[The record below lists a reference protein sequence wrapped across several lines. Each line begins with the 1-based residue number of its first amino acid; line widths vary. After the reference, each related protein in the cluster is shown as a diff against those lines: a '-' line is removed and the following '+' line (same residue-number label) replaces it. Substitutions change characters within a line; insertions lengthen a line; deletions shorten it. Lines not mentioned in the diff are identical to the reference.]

1 MGDLFFVL
9 LLSSDLIK
17 YHNVFL
23 FSLWGCNFDVHV
35 SMCHEHYL
43 QTCKCAFLFQ
53 FSNHVYY
60 ITMFLSISC
69 WSCPPPLK
77 NQLWWW
83 WCLRHERIGG
93 WPWKILQVTLPC
105 TPSPNKV
112 RWGGMHPQRRAKG
125 VREAEASPTWERCDG
140 RKVALNAVNYVL
152 CLYKPDKYVRLPFTL
167 THCLNFYSIYSPR
180 HHWKTTLRTPVTC
193 TSCIMGAI
201 EGPAV
206 DYKCQLSSEIEVL
219 LVAMMLNLCEC
230 SRIQKRART
239 CIVHTRPIL
248 YAAFRCLA

>member
-1 MGDLFFVL
+1 MKGLEDGLERSCRWRCPVRPVQT
-9 LLSSDLIK
+9 K
-17 YHNVFL
+17 YAGA
-23 FSLWGCNFDVHV
+23 GC
-35 SMCHEHYL
+35 
-43 QTCKCAFLFQ
+43 
-53 FSNHVYY
+53 
-60 ITMFLSISC
+60 I
-69 WSCPPPLK
+69 
-77 NQLWWW
+77 
-83 WCLRHERIGG
+83 
-93 WPWKILQVTLPC
+93 
-105 TPSPNKV
+105 
-112 RWGGMHPQRRAKG
+112 RRGVQKG
-125 VREAEASPTWERCDG
+125 KREAEASPTWERCDG

-180 HHWKTTLRTPVTC
+180 HHWKTTLRTPMTC